1 MQINKLKA
9 IKWYTYL
16 GAIILLLVL
25 LFESK
30 GENGDL
36 TIFLDASRDLMQ
48 GENIYT
54 NTYNEW
60 YHYYYDTLF
69 ALLLVPFTFL
79 PLFLVKFIWLSLNV
93 FFVVRIWKIITGWL
107 PINQLSSKQ
116 KTIFTLLSFL
126 FILAFLRDNFHLTQV
141 TIFILY
147 LTLEGLH
154 FIERGKKLTGSLL
167 IAFAITVK
175 LLPLVFIPYLLYRK
189 EWKAFGS
196 VCILIVVLLLIP
208 GLIIGLDYNHF
219 LILERWKLLNPT
231 NTAHVLD
238 TSERS
243 FHSISTL
250 FSTLFVAESGDIY
263 ALPYRRHLLDL
274 PLETLSTLINAARL
288 LFVGATLYFLASKPF
303 QPAKSNLQKLYEISY
318 ICLIIPLIF
327 PHQQH
332 YAFFF
337 IFPASSYLLF
347 YFTRIYVNNQTK
359 AQDQPS
365 RKNKMM
371 MIILLS
377 LVYLMTNGHFILGT
391 FNPILE
397 HYKILTY
404 SVFILCGMLA
414 YYSPTKLDR
423 KINNSVS

>member
-1 MQINKLKA
+1 MQLNKLKE
-9 IKWYTYL
+9 IKWYAYL
-16 GAIILLLVL
+16 GAIVLFFLL
-25 LFESK
+25 LFEAK
-30 GENGDL
+30 DENGDL

-54 NTYNEW
+54 NMYNEW
-60 YHYYYDTLF
+60 YRYYYDTLF

-107 PINQLSSKQ
+107 PINQLSPKQ

-189 EWKAFGS
+189 EWKAFGA
-196 VCILIVVLLLIP
+196 VCVMVVVLLFIP
-208 GLIIGLDYNHF
+208 GLIIGLDYNQF

-231 NTAHVLD
+231 NTTHVLD

-250 FSTLFVAESGDIY
+250 FSTLFVAESGDYY

-274 PLETLSTLINAARL
+274 PLETLSNLINGARL
-288 LFVGATLYFLASKPF
+288 LFVGATLYFLGSKPF

-318 ICLIIPLIF
+318 ICLIVPLIF
-327 PHQQH
+327 PHQQY

-337 IFPASSYLLF
+337 IFPAATYLIF
-347 YFTRIYVNNQTK
+347 YFTRINVDKQTI
-359 AQDQPS
+359 AQDKPP

-397 HYKILTY
+397 YYKILTY
-404 SVFILCGMLA
+404 GAFILCGMLA
-414 YYSPTKLDR
+414 YYTPTKLIDR
-423 KINNSVS
+423 ISKA

>member
-1 MQINKLKA
+1 MQLNKLKG

-16 GAIILLLVL
+16 GAIVLLLVL
-25 LFESK
+25 IFESK
-30 GENGDL
+30 GKNGDL

-48 GENIYT
+48 GENIYI

-79 PLFLVKFIWLSLNV
+79 PLFLVKLIWLSLNV
-93 FFVVRIWKIITGWL
+93 FFVVRIWKIIKDWL
-107 PINQLSSKQ
+107 PINQLSPKQ
-116 KTIFTLLSFL
+116 KNIFTLLSFL

-154 FIERGKKLTGSLL
+154 FIERGKKFTGSLF

-196 VCILIVVLLLIP
+196 VCLLILVLLFIP
-208 GLIIGLDYNHF
+208 GLILGLDFNHF

-231 NTAHVLD
+231 NTTHVLD

-250 FSTLFVAESGDIY
+250 FSTLFVAESGDFY
-263 ALPYRRHLLDL
+263 ALPHRRHLLDL
-274 PLETLSTLINAARL
+274 PLETLSTLINGARL
-288 LFVGATLYFLASKPF
+288 LFVVATLYFLASKPF
-303 QPAKSNLQKLYEISY
+303 KPAKSNLQKLYEISY

-327 PHQQH
+327 PHQQY

-337 IFPASSYLLF
+337 IFPASTYLIF
-347 YFTRIYVNNQTK
+347 YFIRTHIDKQTT
-359 AQDQPS
+359 AQDQLP

-404 SVFILCGMLA
+404 GVFILCGMLA
-414 YYSPTKLDR
+414 YYSPSKLGLTAS
-423 KINNSVS
+423 NSI